1 MSHRLLLMLLSLLV
15 LAGCDTDCDNL
26 CDEMADYWDDCGLD
40 VGDTAVKDC
49 KDSWDDGADPIPGDA
64 EGLNL
69 YEKYGNTCR
78 QLIAK
83 EENSSGELE
92 IALRAR
98 FTCVDMCKG
107 PGGTFSGPGGGVD
120 CDNL

>member
-1 MSHRLLLMLLSLLV
+1 MSHRLLLLLSLLV
-15 LAGCDTDCDNL
+15 LAGCDTDCDTY
-26 CDEMADYWDDCGLD
+26 CEEMAGYWEDCGLP

-49 KDSWDDGADPIPGDA
+49 KDAWDDGADPIPGDA

-83 EENSSGELE
+83 EDSDDGLE
-92 IALRAR
+92 IALKVR
-98 FTCVDMCKG
+98 FTCEDMCKG
-107 PGGTFSGPGGGVD
+107 PGGTFSGPGGDID